1 MNLPDTHHTA
11 AVPPSLFVTTRW
23 SVVLAAQEKSSP
35 DSAAALET
43 LCRAYWYPLCAY
55 VRSSG
60 HAPHDAHDLTQEFF
74 ARLLAKD
81 YLQAAD
87 REKGRCRTFLRVR
100 LKRFL
105 ANEWDRQRAA
115 KRGGGARPPSTS
127 PPPRS
132 PWRIALGLLRAGR
145 SAPHR
150 GAREGSLRESSPPPV
165 GPLPAKAHRSW
176 VGTLFEFHQPGG
188 AEYRASLN
196 VTPPVTSADP
206 NWAAASSAMPYY
218 NESGVNMNWLVEAS
232 QPGTVRFSRGSSRSS
247 TLLQL
252 DAKT

>member
-1 MNLPDTHHTA
+1 VAPDRPRRRPRRAARGASHSAFSALVAALPIAALAKEAFENLP
-11 AVPPSLFVTTRW
+11 
-23 SVVLAAQEKSSP
+23 
-35 DSAAALET
+35 
-43 LCRAYWYPLCAY
+43 PL
-55 VRSSG
+55 
-60 HAPHDAHDLTQEFF
+60 
-74 ARLLAKD
+74 
-81 YLQAAD
+81 
-87 REKGRCRTFLRVR
+87 
-100 LKRFL
+100 
-105 ANEWDRQRAA
+105 
-115 KRGGGARPPSTS
+115 
-127 PPPRS
+127 
-132 PWRIALGLLRAGR
+132 
-145 SAPHR
+145 
-150 GAREGSLRESSPPPV
+150 

-252 DAKT
+252 DAKMKLHQAAVRL

>member
-1 MNLPDTHHTA
+1 MGPPARRKTRRWRPTA
-11 AVPPSLFVTTRW
+11 LDVAPAAQPVAHRTRPSPRW
-23 SVVLAAQEKSSP
+23 SQ
-35 DSAAALET
+35 
-43 LCRAYWYPLCAY
+43 
-55 VRSSG
+55 
-60 HAPHDAHDLTQEFF
+60 
-74 ARLLAKD
+74 
-81 YLQAAD
+81 
-87 REKGRCRTFLRVR
+87 
-100 LKRFL
+100 
-105 ANEWDRQRAA
+105 
-115 KRGGGARPPSTS
+115 
-127 PPPRS
+127 RS
-132 PWRIALGLLRAGR
+132 PSRRSRRKPSRIF
-145 SAPHR
+145 
-150 GAREGSLRESSPPPV
+150 PPL

-252 DAKT
+252 DAKMKLRQAAVRL